1 MSNNKKNWILWKIKQ
16 KADLN
21 AINKII
27 WKNTEE
33 HAKTKNTDKFID
45 KLISSKA
52 NNDTFIRLLKK

>member
-33 HAKTKNTDKFID
+33 QAKTKNTDKFID